1 MEAVDSITSVYGRRS
16 NTLVK
21 SYVKDGWQM
30 KREFLSPCVTIDFE
44 KIPSV
49 Y

>member
-30 KREFLSPCVTIDFE
+30 KQEFLSPCVTIDFE